1 MNTTRYYLDS
11 SVYLGI
17 LLGEPAARHAAK
29 TISHKT
35 LCSSTLL
42 LIESERNLVRMS
54 REKILTAE
62 NFSRAIE
69 QIKKDKEVF
78 LLKEVTM
85 DLCLTGEFP
94 PVRIPRS
101 NDLTHLRTAL
111 WFQRNGGLGGFL
123 TFDQT
128 QEEVAQELGLPV
140 ISIKK

>member
-1 MNTTRYYLDS
+1 MNLTRYYLDS

-17 LLGEPAARHAAK
+17 LLGEAPARFAIK
-29 TISHKT
+29 VINQKI

-62 NFSRAIE
+62 NFSRSIE
-69 QIKKDKEVF
+69 QIKKDRELF
-78 LLKEVTM
+78 LLKEVTI

-101 NDLTHLRTAL
+101 NDLTHLSTAL
-111 WFQRNGGLGGFL
+111 WFQ
-123 TFDQT
+123 
-128 QEEVAQELGLPV
+128 
-140 ISIKK
+140 